1 MLSARVRAFA
11 KVNLTLE
18 VLNKRPDGFHN
29 LRTIFQ
35 TISLADT
42 LEFDAWR
49 TRKLRVEIDC
59 NVPVAGENIIVRATH
74 AVLRELD
81 LTAAVRCRLTKRIP
95 MGAGLGGGSSDAAAV
110 LLTLPAMWQ
119 RTIARE
125 RLMEIG
131 ASLGSDVPFFLLGGT
146 ALGLGR
152 GTELYP
158 LPDLK
163 PLPLLLVG
171 TGVHVSTADAYAML
185 QRSKQ
190 ETATAGIS
198 PTERLAQALA
208 AGEDWSELPMNDFE
222 TAVFTQRPELH
233 EARERLVTLGARTA
247 RMTGSGS
254 AIFGVFA
261 SSAERDQAAQ
271 RWADG
276 YATKARTM
284 RRSAYARY
292 WQHVTMSL
300 SPAGAA

>member
-11 KVNLTLE
+11 KINLTLE

-42 LEFDAWR
+42 LELHTWR
-49 TRKLRVEIDC
+49 TRKLRVEVDSD
-59 NVPVAGENIIVRATH
+59 VPVQGENIVVRAAH
-74 AVLRELD
+74 AVLRELR

-110 LLTLPAMWQ
+110 LLALPAMWQ
-119 RTIARE
+119 RTIDRE

-131 ASLGSDVPFFLLGGT
+131 TSLGSDVPFFLLGGT

-158 LPDLK
+158 LPDIR
-163 PLPLLLVG
+163 PSLPLLIIQ
-171 TGVHVSTADAYAML
+171 TGLHVSTPEAYAAL
-185 QRSKQ
+185 LRSQ
-190 ETATAGIS
+190 HTAVAGVS
-198 PTERLAQALA
+198 PTERLARALA
-208 AGEDWSELPMNDFE
+208 RGEEWSELPANDFE
-222 TAVFTQRPELH
+222 EAVF
-233 EARERLVTLGARTA
+233 ARYSQLPALREHLVALGARPA

-254 AIFGVFA
+254 ALFGIFK
-261 SSAERDQAAQ
+261 SSAERGVAA
-271 RWADG
+271 RELPAG
-276 YATKARTM
+276 SAM
-284 RRSAYARY
+284 RAQTLSRSAYARY

-300 SPAGAA
+300 SRRQGA